1 MRLKVLAL
9 IVFTALAIAIT
20 GRELYLLGLLPVLLM
35 VWFTVE
41 LLDSYSIKITFEYRI
56 FILVSL
62 MTGWW
67 VLSVVWSA
75 TPSSSM
81 VTIYLPIVFYSS
93 YVLATLWVNTSNAFL
108 QRIDIIFI
116 SVITFSAAYAI
127 YQQLTGA
134 PPSSLMANKNNHAA
148 LLNLG
153 IFFALAQVMQVHE
166 IGRRQIILIAA
177 LLLMTIAMFLVGSRG
192 AMIAY
197 AVAILFLAIVMNRR
211 LHRVHAL
218 YLIVIPA
225 SAFYL
230 ASVTGENH
238 VIERTA
244 TLANFG
250 EGMVLNTRLNIWSDS
265 LVLLKQHPIMGHGIG
280 TFWMLFPMVRDPVI
294 TPFYFFVHNDYL
306 QMWIELGIIGLLIF
320 LSLLSYLA
328 MKTYRLLHDSQLSK
342 EDYLSVTA
350 IFAGMMTLLIHSS
363 VTFNLNLPVFLLI
376 LGVSIARLQAFDMA
390 VNSQN
395 RFTLIPKNY
404 MTRWGY
410 RLVVLLLFL
419 LSANF
424 SLSFFTSS
432 VLLNMATTEIVAG
445 DIESGSKK
453 LSYSRTISPDVDIF
467 HMERANILR
476 KSLHRYWESRIFDMS
491 VEGYQRCIELNR
503 YRVACY
509 FGLADLY
516 TLHPEREKY
525 FHLVEP
531 LYKEGLIYEP
541 ASPVL
546 LANYAQF
553 KAKQGD
559 YQSAYQ
565 ILKGTE
571 EYQMAR
577 RAGEDFYLITY
588 IRLLKHLGKE
598 ERLEQLQ
605 LRLQGIIEQSRRR
618 SS

>member
-1 MRLKVLAL
+1 MPVKVIAL
-9 IVFTALAIAIT
+9 IAIMVLAIAIT
-20 GRELYLLGLLPVLLM
+20 GRELYLLGLLPVLVV
-35 VWFTVE
+35 VWLTCE
-41 LLDSYSIKITFEYRI
+41 LLGSYTKKITFDPKLFVLI
-56 FILVSL
+56 SL
-62 MTGWW
+62 MCGWW
-67 VLSVVWSA
+67 LLSVVWSVA
-75 TPSSSM
+75 PSSSM
-81 VTIYLPIVFYSS
+81 VTIYLPIVLFSGY
-93 YVLATLWVNTSNAFL
+93 LIATFWANTSSEFS
-108 QRIDIIFI
+108 QRLDIIFV
-116 SVITFSAAYAI
+116 SVISISAAYAI
-127 YQQLTGA
+127 YQQLTGE

-153 IFFALAQVMQVHE
+153 IFFVLAQVMQGQE
-166 IGRRQIILIAA
+166 IGRRQIILIVS
-177 LLLMTIAMFLVGSRG
+177 LLLMTTAMFLVGSRG

-218 YLIVIPA
+218 YLVVIPVI
-225 SAFYL
+225 AFYL

-238 VIERTA
+238 VVERTA

-265 LVLLKQHPIMGHGIG
+265 LVLLEQHLIMGHGIG

-294 TPFYFFVHNDYL
+294 TPFYFFAHNDYL

-328 MKTYRLLHDSQLSK
+328 LKTYRLLHDTQLSK

-350 IFAGMMTLLIHSS
+350 IFAGMLTLLIHSS

-390 VNSQN
+390 ANGPNQ
-395 RFTLIPKNY
+395 FTLIPEKY
-404 MTRWGY
+404 MTRRGY
-410 RLVVLLLFL
+410 RLLVLLLFL

-424 SLSFFTSS
+424 SFSFFTSS

-476 KSLHRYWESRIFDMS
+476 KSLHRYWEARVFDMS

-553 KAKQGD
+553 RAKQSD

-588 IRLLKHLGKE
+588 IRLLKYLGKE
-598 ERLEQLQ
+598 EGLEQLQ

>member
-1 MRLKVLAL
+1 
-9 IVFTALAIAIT
+9 
-20 GRELYLLGLLPVLLM
+20 
-35 VWFTVE
+35 
-41 LLDSYSIKITFEYRI
+41 
-56 FILVSL
+56 
-62 MTGWW
+62 
-67 VLSVVWSA
+67 
-75 TPSSSM
+75 
-81 VTIYLPIVFYSS
+81 
-93 YVLATLWVNTSNAFL
+93 
-108 QRIDIIFI
+108 
-116 SVITFSAAYAI
+116 
-127 YQQLTGA
+127 
-134 PPSSLMANKNNHAA
+134 
-148 LLNLG
+148 
-153 IFFALAQVMQVHE
+153 
-166 IGRRQIILIAA
+166 
-177 LLLMTIAMFLVGSRG
+177 
-192 AMIAY
+192 
-197 AVAILFLAIVMNRR
+197 
-211 LHRVHAL
+211 
-218 YLIVIPA
+218 
-225 SAFYL
+225 
-230 ASVTGENH
+230 
-238 VIERTA
+238 
-244 TLANFG
+244 
-250 EGMVLNTRLNIWSDS
+250 
-265 LVLLKQHPIMGHGIG
+265 
-280 TFWMLFPMVRDPVI
+280 
-294 TPFYFFVHNDYL
+294 
-306 QMWIELGIIGLLIF
+306 MWIELGIIGLLIF